1 MAVFLVM
8 ATAGVQCVA
17 AIGDRAL
24 QVTHFGANR
33 LQLGASYPL
42 DGNTQKRLPN
52 RRAVSLTSGDVD
64 GDGFPDLV
72 SGYATDSGGVI
83 TLHRGNVEAWAPSTP
98 ESLALVAAGRF
109 PSGFES
115 VATEFAVPVAP
126 DFMVSGD
133 FNGDGRADI
142 VFAQRGDRNVYFLA
156 GQRRGFAPAM
166 QIKLEGGVDALA
178 SGRIDSRDGF
188 PKLVAAVS
196 SLQGASLLT
205 FTQGMNA
212 PATPRALAA
221 PVEALA
227 IGKLSAD
234 STGDIVI
241 LSAGRVHIAHGTHG
255 PNGVAASSPTV
266 PLETLSAT
274 FSVRSFALGE
284 FIWDRAGAT
293 KIALLA
299 DDGAIHVA
307 ARADIDTRPFTVDEV
322 RTKRREQ
329 QSGAG
334 AALTRSKAAASA
346 WQFVRVAE
354 SRAGPSGADAAPQL
368 LRARLSNLAADDILV
383 IDALKQTVDI
393 LTDES
398 SGRKRYSVSAS
409 VSASQ
414 APVAV
419 LSLQTSAFVLP
430 SLVVLGQGA
439 AAPSVAPPVPLALF
453 TVTKT
458 ADTNDGVCDADCSL
472 REAISAANAAGGAHT
487 ISVPAGTYTL
497 TRANAGGVNE
507 DNNATG
513 DLDINNNVTLVGA
526 GAATTI
532 IQAGTTT
539 SNGIDKVI
547 AVNPIC
553 VSPMN
558 VSISGVTIRFGRNTQ
573 PTSAPDFSYT
583 GGGIDVCSTGSGG
596 FTMTNVVVD
605 QNTNTTAY
613 GGGVNFDTFAANG
626 TFAIVGSTINGNRT
640 LSPLGN
646 NTGGGINL
654 FGDQHNVNITNS
666 TIGGNTSAGE
676 GGGVVVRHTNG
687 GAITISGTTI
697 SGNTAASRGGGISN
711 INLAASSLAIVNDS
725 AILNNVSQGTAAST
739 ESRGG
744 GIFIFVGTAANTTTI
759 TETTFA
765 GNQANT
771 GTFQGGGAIGAIVGT
786 VNATFN
792 RIAGNLAG
800 TSGGSGIHNAGA
812 AINAA
817 NNWWGCNAG
826 PGSAPCDRS
835 INTSGTLTTAPRL
848 TLRHSAS
855 PSTIVVGQ
863 SSTLTADFLQNST
876 PAAVALANLD
886 AMIGTPIA
894 FNSPLLGTLS
904 AAQTVVQ
911 AAGTATATFTG
922 TSNGAG
928 SASSVVDSQAIAA
941 AITINQASTTTT
953 ITSDLPDPSNLNAAV
968 IVNYTVAVNA
978 PGAGTPT
985 GNVVVTVSGGAE
997 TCTGTVAAGT
1007 CSITLTNAG
1016 ARTLTATYSG
1026 DANFTASSDTE
1037 PHTVNA
1043 LPTLSINDVTVSE
1056 GNAGTQTMTFTVT
1069 RTGTTASTVTFNY
1082 ATADGTATA
1091 PSDYVATSGTGSIPS
1106 GGTMAITT
1114 ISVTIKG
1121 DTLLESNETFF
1132 VNLSSPVN
1140 ATIADAQGIGT
1151 ITNDD
1156 VAVTI
1161 TTLTLPNPST
1171 GVAYSQTVAAS
1182 GGGGPY
1188 SFIVASGTLP
1198 TGITLASGGTLSGT
1212 TNQVGVFNITIFV
1225 TDSNGQTA
1233 SRPYTL
1239 TVAAPT
1245 LTLTPPAGALTATF
1259 GSAYS
1264 QTFTAGGSAGPFGYV
1279 LTGALP
1285 SGLSFT
1291 GGTLSGTPA
1300 VAGAYPIS
1308 VAATDTVITGTGAPF
1323 SVSRNYTLTVNAT
1336 APGAPTIGAATPGN
1350 AQASIAFTAPASNGG
1365 SAIISYTVTCNAGGI
1380 TGTGPTSPITVMGLT
1395 NGTTYNCSVVA
1406 TNGVGPGAASAT
1418 VAVTPV
1424 TVPGAPTIGA
1434 ATPGNAQASIAFTA
1448 PASTGGST
1456 IISYTVT
1463 CNAGGITG
1471 TGPTSPITVSGL
1483 NNGTTYNCSV
1493 VATNGVGPGTAS
1505 ATVAVTPVSPTCA
1518 AGTWSVSGTAPCA
1531 PAAPGYFVASSGAMM
1546 QTPCVPGTYQATSGQ
1561 VACVPAQAGFY
1572 AAGPAAIAQLP
1583 CALGS
1588 TSGASAAVCTRLPLL
1603 NIDDSDAPD
1612 IYSPST
1618 DGTLLLRYL
1627 FGLRGSALTAGA
1639 LGTNTRRN
1647 AGQIVTHI
1655 ETYITLFDVD
1665 GDGQTRALTDGV
1677 MILRRMLGLSG
1688 SALTAGVKNSLRTDD
1703 AVRDA
1708 IDALKP

>member
-1 MAVFLVM
+1 MLLLPLASRIRRIAAVLVVAM
-8 ATAGVQCVA
+8 AGVQCVA
-17 AIGDRAL
+17 ASTERAL
-24 QVTHFGANR
+24 QVTHVRANT
-33 LQLGASYPL
+33 LQFGASYDL
-42 DGNTQKRLPN
+42 HGNAQKRLPN
-52 RRAVSLTSGDVD
+52 RRALSLASGDVD

-72 SGYATDSGGVI
+72 SAYSTDGGGVI
-83 TLHRGNVEAWAPSTP
+83 TLHRGNPEAWAPSTP
-98 ESLALVAAGRF
+98 ESLALVAAGSF
-109 PSGFES
+109 PAGFES
-115 VATEFAVPVAP
+115 VATEFALPVAP

-156 GQRRGFAPAM
+156 GQRTGFAAPM

-196 SLQGASLLT
+196 NAQGASLLT
-205 FTQGMNA
+205 FADGMNS
-212 PATPRALAA
+212 PATRRAIDA

-234 STGDIVI
+234 STGDIVM
-241 LSAGRVHIAHGTHG
+241 LSAGRVHILHGTDAL
-255 PNGVAASSPTV
+255 AASAAV
-266 PLETLSAT
+266 APLETLAT
-274 FSVRSFALGE
+274 NFLVRSFTLGE
-284 FIWDRAGAT
+284 FIWDRTGAT

-322 RTKRREQ
+322 RAKRREQ
-329 QSGAG
+329 HSGFN
-334 AALTRSKAAASA
+334 AASKRSKAATSA

-354 SRAGPSGADAAPQL
+354 SRADLSGAGAAPTL

-383 IDALKQTVDI
+383 VDALKQTVDI
-393 LTDES
+393 LSDDS
-398 SGRKRYSVSAS
+398 SGRKRYNVSAS

-414 APVAV
+414 APVAA

-439 AAPSVAPPVPLALF
+439 AGPSVAPPVPLAVF
-453 TVTKT
+453 TVNTT
-458 ADTNDGVCDADCSL
+458 VDAAGASCGGSCSL
-472 REAISAANAAGGAHT
+472 RQAISAANAAGGANT
-487 ISVPAGTYTL
+487 INVPAGTYTL
-497 TRANAGGVNE
+497 TIGNAGGLNE

-513 DLDINNNVTLVGA
+513 DLDINNALTLVGA

-532 IQAGTTT
+532 IQAGTTAT
-539 SNGIDKVI
+539 NGIDKVI

-558 VSISGVTIRFGRNTQ
+558 ISISGVTIRFGRNTQ

-583 GGGIDVCSTGSGG
+583 GGGIDVCNTGSGG

-605 QNTNTTAY
+605 SNTNTLGY
-613 GGGVNFDTFAANG
+613 GGGVNFDTLAANG
-626 TFAIVGSTINGNRT
+626 TYTIIGSTISGNKT
-640 LSPLGN
+640 LSTLGN

-654 FGDQHNVNITNS
+654 FADAHNVNITNS
-666 TIGGNTSAGE
+666 TISGNTAAGE
-676 GGGVVVRHTNG
+676 GGGVFARHTNG
-687 GAITISGTTI
+687 GAITMSGTTI

-711 INLAASSLAIVNDS
+711 SNLGSSSLAILNDS
-725 AILNNVSQGTAAST
+725 AILNNVSQGTIGL

-744 GIFIFVGTAANTTTI
+744 GIFIFTGTAANTTTL
-759 TETTFA
+759 TEVTIS
-765 GNQANT
+765 GNQAST
-771 GTFQGGGAIGAIVGT
+771 GTSQWGGGVAAIVGT

-792 RIAGNLAG
+792 RIAGNTAG
-800 TSGGSGIHNAGA
+800 TGSGIHNNGATVNAG
-812 AINAA
+812 

-835 INTSGTLTTAPRL
+835 INASGTLTTTPQL
-848 TLRHSAS
+848 TMRHSAS

-863 SSTLTADFLQNST
+863 TSTLTADFLQNSAS
-876 PAAVALANLD
+876 AAVAVGNLD

-894 FNSPLLGTLS
+894 FNTPVRGTLS
-904 AAQTVVQ
+904 AAQTSIQ
-911 AAGTATATFTG
+911 AAGNATATFTG
-922 TSNGAG
+922 TSVGAG
-928 SASSVVDSQAIAA
+928 SASSVVDSQTIAA

-953 ITSDLPDPSNLNAAV
+953 ITSDLPDPSNVNAA
-968 IVNYTVAVNA
+968 ITVNYTVLVNA

-1007 CSITLTNAG
+1007 CSITLTSTG
-1016 ARTLTATYSG
+1016 ARTLTATYAG
-1026 DANFTASSDTE
+1026 DTNFTGSSDTE

-1043 LPTLSINDVTVSE
+1043 LPTLSINDVSVVE
-1056 GNAGTQTMTFTVT
+1056 GNAGTTTMTFTVT

-1091 PSDYVATSGTGSIPS
+1091 PSDYVAASGTGTIPS
-1106 GGTMAITT
+1106 GGTSATTT
-1114 ISVTIKG
+1114 INVTING
-1121 DTLLESNETFF
+1121 DTLVEGNETLF
-1132 VNLSSPVN
+1132 VNLSAPTN
-1140 ATIADAQGIGT
+1140 ATIADAQGMGT

-1156 VAVTI
+1156 VAVSI

-1171 GVAYSQTVAAS
+1171 GVAYSQTVAATGGS
-1182 GGGGPY
+1182 GAY
-1188 SFIVASGTLP
+1188 TFSVAPGTLP
-1198 TGITLASGGTLSGT
+1198 AGIVLASGGTLSGT
-1212 TNQVGVFNITIFV
+1212 TNQVGTFNITITA
-1225 TDSNGQTA
+1225 TDGNSQAG
-1233 SRPYTL
+1233 SHPYTL

-1264 QTFTAGGSAGPFGYV
+1264 QTFAAGGSAGPFSYV

-1285 SGLSFT
+1285 SGLNFT
-1291 GGTLSGTPA
+1291 GGTLSGTTTA
-1300 VAGAYPIS
+1300 VGAYPIS
-1308 VAATDTVITGTGAPF
+1308 VAATDLVITGTGAPF
-1323 SVSRNYTLTVNAT
+1323 AVTRNYTLTVNAT
-1336 APGAPTIGAATPGN
+1336 APGAPTIGTATAGN
-1350 AQASIAFTAPASNGG
+1350 AQASIAFTSPLSNGG
-1365 SAIISYTVTCNAGGI
+1365 SAIISFAVTCNPGGI
-1380 TGTGPTSPITVMGLT
+1380 TATGPTSPITVMGLT
-1395 NGTTYNCSVVA
+1395 NGTTYS
-1406 TNGVGPGAASAT
+1406 
-1418 VAVTPV
+1418 
-1424 TVPGAPTIGA
+1424 
-1434 ATPGNAQASIAFTA
+1434 
-1448 PASTGGST
+1448 
-1456 IISYTVT
+1456 
-1463 CNAGGITG
+1463 
-1471 TGPTSPITVSGL
+1471 
-1483 NNGTTYNCSV
+1483 CSV

-1505 ATVAVTPVSPTCA
+1505 ATVAVTPVSPICA
-1518 AGTWSVSGTAPCA
+1518 VGTWSVSGVAPCT
-1531 PAAPGYFVASSGAMM
+1531 PAAPGYFVATAGAMM
-1546 QTPCVPGTYQATSGQ
+1546 QTACVPGTYQAASGQ
-1561 VACVPAQAGFY
+1561 VACVQAQAGFY
-1572 AAGPAAIAQLP
+1572 ATGPAAIAQTP

-1588 TSGASAAVCTRLPLL
+1588 TSAAGAAVCTRLPLL

-1612 IYSPST
+1612 IYSPNT

-1627 FGLRGSALTAGA
+1627 FGLRGTALTAGS
-1639 LGTNTRRN
+1639 LGTNARRN
-1647 AGQIVTHI
+1647 AGQIGFHI

-1688 SALTAGVKNSLRTDD
+1688 SALTAGAKNSLLSDS